1 MGNAP
6 QPDLFD
12 AARAMR
18 ERDVGIK
25 RVIVSNPEFKQCAAA
40 YIDSLPYDWW
50 GSGEDI
56 RRGYLNTGQPKP
68 AHPNAW
74 GGVIMGAVRRGA
86 LINTGKRKH
95 MEAEKSHGRST
106 DIYRKAR

>member
-12 AARAMR
+12 AARALR
-18 ERDVGIK
+18 ERDVGIR
-25 RVIVSNPEFKQCAAA
+25 RVIDGNPEFKQCAAA
-40 YIDSLPYDWW
+40 YIDRLPYDWW

-56 RRGYLNTGQPKP
+56 RRGYLNTSEPKP
-68 AHPNAW
+68 SHPNAW
-74 GGVIMGAVRRGA
+74 GGVIMGAVRRGV

-95 MEAEKSHGRST
+95 MEAEKSHGRTT